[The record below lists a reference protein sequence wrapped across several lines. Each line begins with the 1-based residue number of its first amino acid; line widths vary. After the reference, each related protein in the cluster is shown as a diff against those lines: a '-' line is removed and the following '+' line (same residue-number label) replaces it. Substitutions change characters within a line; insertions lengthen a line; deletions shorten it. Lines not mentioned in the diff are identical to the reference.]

1 MDSSR
6 KIILLLVGVI
16 IVGAVALVRSDRKCK
31 ALQAEADR
39 QEQNVG
45 TLTYAVQ
52 YGSLGDTLPVA
63 VHEALQ
69 AKCDELQRLH
79 LADTKLIKALKVRI
93 KDADAIHTVAT
104 TTTDTVF
111 IAPTDSGADSVFA
124 YADKWVSLRIDI
136 PQRLCQYTAYDS
148 ITTVVSRIY
157 RHRFLWWRW
166 GTKGYQ
172 VQIVNFNPH
181 ARVSYSRFVKVA
193 K

>member
-1 MDSSR
+1 MDLSR
-6 KIILLLVGVI
+6 KIILLLMGVI
-16 IVGAVALVRSDRKCK
+16 IVGAVALVRSDRKCR

-45 TLTYAVQ
+45 ALTYAVQ

-63 VHEALQ
+63 AHEALQ
-69 AKCDELQRLH
+69 AKCDELQKLH
-79 LADTKLIKALKVRI
+79 LADTRLIKSLKVRI
-93 KDADAIHTVAT
+93 KDAADIHTVSA
-104 TTTDTVF
+104 TTTDTVR
-111 IAPTDSGADSVFA
+111 IAPMDSGADSVFA

-136 PQRLCQYTAYDS
+136 PQRLCQYTTYDS
-148 ITTVVSRIY
+148 ITTIVSRTY

-181 ARVSYSRFVKVA
+181 ARVSYSRFIKVA